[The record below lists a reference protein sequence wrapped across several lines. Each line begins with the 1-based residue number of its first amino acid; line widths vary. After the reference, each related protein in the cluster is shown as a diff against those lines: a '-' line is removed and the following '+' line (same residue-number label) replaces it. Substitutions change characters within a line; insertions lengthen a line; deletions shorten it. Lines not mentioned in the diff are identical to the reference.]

1 MNNIKLQGIDV
12 AGIEKEYSLNDFK
25 GQKVILY
32 FYPKDN
38 TSGCTQE
45 ACDFRDNI
53 NRLTSFAT
61 VIGVSPDSIKSHL
74 KFKEKQRLNFVLLSD
89 PEHKLAEAFNVWVEK
104 SMYGRKY
111 MGIERSTFVLDENLN
126 IIKEWCNQS
135 RFMSTAMNQKATDKY
150 AQKILW
156 KIKVPAGTKGA
167 SIESFNIEREAEA
180 EFLLQRGSDLLIKN
194 AKFNSKKRIWE
205 IDVVMDQININID
218 KGLNNVK
225 MKVGV

>member
-1 MNNIKLQGIDV
+1 MKNIKLQGIDID
-12 AGIEKEYSLNDFK
+12 GIEKEYSLNDFK

-74 KFKEKQRLNFVLLSD
+74 KFKEKQSLNFILLSD

-126 IIKEWCNQS
+126 IIKEW
-135 RFMSTAMNQKATDKY
+135 R
-150 AQKILW
+150 
-156 KIKVPAGTKGA
+156 KVKVKGHVDEV
-167 SIESFNIEREAEA
+167 IEYI
-180 EFLLQRGSDLLIKN
+180 N
-194 AKFNSKKRIWE
+194 A
-205 IDVVMDQININID
+205 
-218 KGLNNVK
+218 
-225 MKVGV
+225 

>member
-1 MNNIKLQGIDV
+1 MNNIKLQGIDID
-12 AGIEKEYSLNDFK
+12 GIEKEYSLNDFK

-38 TSGCTQE
+38 TAGCTQE

-74 KFKEKQRLNFVLLSD
+74 KFKEKQSLNFILLSD

-126 IIKEWCNQS
+126 IIKEW
-135 RFMSTAMNQKATDKY
+135 R
-150 AQKILW
+150 
-156 KIKVPAGTKGA
+156 KVKVKGHVDEV
-167 SIESFNIEREAEA
+167 IEY
-180 EFLLQRGSDLLIKN
+180 LN
-194 AKFNSKKRIWE
+194 A
-205 IDVVMDQININID
+205 
-218 KGLNNVK
+218 
-225 MKVGV
+225 

>member
-1 MNNIKLQGIDV
+1 MNNIKLQGIDIEDV
-12 AGIEKEYSLNDFK
+12 EKEYSLNDFK

-61 VIGVSPDSIKSHL
+61 VIGVSPDNIKSHL
-74 KFKEKQRLNFVLLSD
+74 KFKEKQSLNFILLSD

-126 IIKEWCNQS
+126 VIKEW
-135 RFMSTAMNQKATDKY
+135 R
-150 AQKILW
+150 
-156 KIKVPAGTKGA
+156 KVKVKGHVDEV
-167 SIESFNIEREAEA
+167 IEY
-180 EFLLQRGSDLLIKN
+180 LN
-194 AKFNSKKRIWE
+194 A
-205 IDVVMDQININID
+205 
-218 KGLNNVK
+218 
-225 MKVGV
+225 

>member
-1 MNNIKLQGIDV
+1 MSDIKLQGIDID
-12 AGIEKEYSLNDFK
+12 GIEKEYSLNDFK

-53 NRLTSFAT
+53 NRLTNFAT

-74 KFKEKQRLNFVLLSD
+74 KFKEKQSLNFILLSD
-89 PEHKLAEAFNVWVEK
+89 SEHKLAEAFNVLVEK

-126 IIKEWCNQS
+126 IIKEW
-135 RFMSTAMNQKATDKY
+135 R
-150 AQKILW
+150 
-156 KIKVPAGTKGA
+156 KVKVKGH
-167 SIESFNIEREAEA
+167 IDEVIDY
-180 EFLLQRGSDLLIKN
+180 LN
-194 AKFNSKKRIWE
+194 A
-205 IDVVMDQININID
+205 
-218 KGLNNVK
+218 
-225 MKVGV
+225 

>member
-1 MNNIKLQGIDV
+1 MNNIKLQGIDID
-12 AGIEKEYSLNDFK
+12 GIEKEYSLNDFK

-53 NRLTSFAT
+53 NRLTNFAT

-74 KFKEKQRLNFVLLSD
+74 KFKEKQSLNFILLSD

-126 IIKEWCNQS
+126 IIKEW
-135 RFMSTAMNQKATDKY
+135 R
-150 AQKILW
+150 
-156 KIKVPAGTKGA
+156 KVKVKGHVD
-167 SIESFNIEREAEA
+167 EV
-180 EFLLQRGSDLLIKN
+180 
-194 AKFNSKKRIWE
+194 
-205 IDVVMDQININID
+205 IDY
-218 KGLNNVK
+218 LNV
-225 MKVGV
+225 

>member
-1 MNNIKLQGIDV
+1 MNNIKLQGIDID
-12 AGIEKEYSLNDFK
+12 GIEKEYSLNDFK

-53 NRLTSFAT
+53 NRLTNFAT

-74 KFKEKQRLNFVLLSD
+74 KFKEKQSLNFILLSD

-111 MGIERSTFVLDENLN
+111 MGIERSTFMLDENLN
-126 IIKEWCNQS
+126 IIKEW
-135 RFMSTAMNQKATDKY
+135 R
-150 AQKILW
+150 
-156 KIKVPAGTKGA
+156 KVKVKGHVDDV
-167 SIESFNIEREAEA
+167 IEY
-180 EFLLQRGSDLLIKN
+180 LN
-194 AKFNSKKRIWE
+194 A
-205 IDVVMDQININID
+205 
-218 KGLNNVK
+218 
-225 MKVGV
+225 

>member
-12 AGIEKEYSLNDFK
+12 DGIEKEYSLNDFK

-74 KFKEKQRLNFVLLSD
+74 KFKEKQSLNFILLSD
-89 PEHKLAEAFNVWVEK
+89 PEHKLAEAFNVWTEK

-126 IIKEWCNQS
+126 IIKEWC
-135 RFMSTAMNQKATDKY
+135 
-150 AQKILW
+150 
-156 KIKVPAGTKGA
+156 KVKVKGHVD
-167 SIESFNIEREAEA
+167 EV
-180 EFLLQRGSDLLIKN
+180 
-194 AKFNSKKRIWE
+194 
-205 IDVVMDQININID
+205 IDY
-218 KGLNNVK
+218 LNV
-225 MKVGV
+225 